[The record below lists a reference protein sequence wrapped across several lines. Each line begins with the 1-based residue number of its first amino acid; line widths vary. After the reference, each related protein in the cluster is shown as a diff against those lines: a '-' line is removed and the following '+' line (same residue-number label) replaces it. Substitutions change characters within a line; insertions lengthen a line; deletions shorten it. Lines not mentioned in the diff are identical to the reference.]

1 MPTMRTTVARWLLL
15 LALQLAAVSTS
26 PVASTCPDGSCL
38 CTGDCRVLLQDESCC
53 PRGDGWLEHI
63 CGPKRACCR
72 EGCCPE
78 GWTCGANGMCG
89 PPLPSISDPTTI
101 ITLRKPE
108 LSSPTADDNI
118 SGKIPTNPQPAS
130 LTTTSERRLSEH
142 TTVSSISSHIFV
154 TAGPPVLTLPSNRV
168 TTSSDEVVSGPG
180 DATTIP
186 NSQPTSGEPEK
197 PSDASRDV
205 PDGDTTLP
213 NTHIVPIAS
222 EPASATTLPG
232 SMVTAIS
239 PTNPI
244 SPGTDLS
251 ETTHTPTTDSRG
263 GDDRSITTILIPS
276 TDGGGPA
283 ASTSGQTLPVNE
295 TPTSILV
302 PSGTFSTAITTTDTP
317 TTSPFATGTLDSIL
331 PSQGATDSAHHSQ
344 EPSSIM
350 SVPPTSVDPVPGT
363 EHSSHAEASKSNDPL
378 PTSLVTKD
386 PLTTAPE
393 STSHSITTLP
403 NGQVTTLPRH
413 SNGDVTKAPESTET
427 DGVAPVIIPITTP
440 VPDPER
446 SDDGIKIPCD
456 MWFFDLCLAPIGG
469 WGFVLP
475 PGTHPPG
482 PPPIIK
488 IDPTAPIKVD
498 ITGSI
503 PWPGFTIDPAGNP
516 TFSSKPDD
524 CKTETAEMC
533 ITTTSYGVSVDG
545 TTTSTT
551 ATSTISTCGT
561 VYGCDV
567 KGEDS
572 SKTISK
578 TTTVSTETPT
588 VTAIRLTWE
597 EWNIDKYTEAQL
609 NDIAD
614 VVQARLDK
622 KFGRFTS
629 STTQIITTEATT
641 ESFPTLTRAPSIGV
655 PTSSGLSCVS
665 TATYTECGGSGNREA
680 CVEKPSCASWVN
692 TAAVTMTTPEIT
704 PFCDAVYET
713 YSATA
718 HAAIPTQ
725 GGPLK
730 FFIPVSDDKGSDWDF
745 VIDDV
750 NVKEA
755 VKGWKV
761 GNDDDDSIES
771 GDGGKDLEI
780 KWKVPDDSSGTYVEL
795 LFKTSNTNE
804 KRFTFTAKGG
814 IVACM
819 PNCKDDAT
827 TTTDADGMVC
837 THYPCHSPNCEQGPA
852 PEPQAACEL
861 VEDGLAI
868 PLFYTVTIVANGYSW
883 IDDDGKKLKSE
894 EKGCGAMTD
903 WHSSAIE
910 VETGDG
916 WTARHMFT
924 FTLPITIKAGCVER
938 AIASAGGPSGI
949 QCDNKEGDLW

>member
-1 MPTMRTTVARWLLL
+1 
-15 LALQLAAVSTS
+15 
-26 PVASTCPDGSCL
+26 
-38 CTGDCRVLLQDESCC
+38 
-53 PRGDGWLEHI
+53 
-63 CGPKRACCR
+63 
-72 EGCCPE
+72 
-78 GWTCGANGMCG
+78 MCG
-89 PPLPSISDPTTI
+89 PPLPSIPDPTTI

-108 LSSPTADDNI
+108 LSSPTVDDNI
-118 SGKIPTNPQPAS
+118 SGKPSTNPLP
-130 LTTTSERRLSEH
+130 LPVTTTSEHWLSER
-142 TTVSSISSHIFV
+142 TKVSSISSHAFI

-168 TTSSDEVVSGPG
+168 TTAPASGDG
-180 DATTIP
+180 TGHVTTIA
-186 NSQPTSGEPEK
+186 NSQLTTGNSEK
-197 PSDASRDV
+197 SSDASRDS
-205 PDGDTTLP
+205 PDGDATIP
-213 NTHIVPIAS
+213 NTHIVSVSS
-222 EPASATTLPG
+222 EPSPATTLPG
-232 SMVTAIS
+232 GLVTTIPS
-239 PTNPI
+239 TNI
-244 SPGTDLS
+244 FSTGTDLS
-251 ETTHTPTTDSRG
+251 ETTHKSITDSLG
-263 GDDRSITTILIPS
+263 GDDRSVTTIVTRS
-276 TDGGGPA
+276 TNGRGPA
-283 ASTSGQTLPVNE
+283 ASTSDLSLPGNE
-295 TPTSILV
+295 TLTPILGPT
-302 PSGTFSTAITTTDTP
+302 GTFSTALTKTDSPITT
-317 TTSPFATGTLDSIL
+317 PFATGTLDSVL
-331 PSQGATDSAHHSQ
+331 SSQGVTDSEDQSQ
-344 EPSSIM
+344 DPSSIAP
-350 SVPPTSVDPVPGT
+350 VPPTSVDPVPDT
-363 EHSSHAEASKSNDPL
+363 EQSSHAEATKSNDPL
-378 PTSLVTKD
+378 PTSPITKER
-386 PLTTAPE
+386 LTTVPE
-393 STSHSITTLP
+393 STANPITTLP

-413 SNGDVTKAPESTET
+413 SNSDVTKAPESTET
-427 DGVAPVIIPITTP
+427 TGVVPVIIPITTP

-446 SDDGIKIPCD
+446 SDNGIKIPCD

-469 WGFVLP
+469 WSFVLP

-524 CKTETAEMC
+524 CNTESAEM
-533 ITTTSYGVSVDG
+533 
-545 TTTSTT
+545 
-551 ATSTISTCGT
+551 
-561 VYGCDV
+561 
-567 KGEDS
+567 
-572 SKTISK
+572 
-578 TTTVSTETPT
+578 
-588 VTAIRLTWE
+588 LTWE
-597 EWNIDKYTEAQL
+597 EWDIDEYSEAQL

-614 VVQARLDK
+614 AAQARLDK

-629 STTQIITTEATT
+629 PTSRVTTTEATT
-641 ESFPTLTRAPSIGV
+641 EAFPTLTRAPSIGV
-655 PTSSGLSCVS
+655 PTSSGLSCAS
-665 TATYTECGGSGNREA
+665 TATYTECAGSGNREA

-704 PFCDAVYET
+704 PFCDAGYET

-730 FFIPVSDDKGSDWDF
+730 FFIPISDDKGSDWDF
-745 VIDDV
+745 VIDDD

-755 VKGWKV
+755 VKSWKI

-771 GDGGKDLEI
+771 GDGGKGLEI
-780 KWKVPDDSSGTYVEL
+780 KWKVPEDSSGTYVEL
-795 LFKTSNTNE
+795 LFGASDVDET
-804 KRFTFTAKGG
+804 RFAFTAKGG

-837 THYPCHSPNCEQGPA
+837 THFPCHSPNCEQGPA

-903 WHSSAIE
+903 WHSSEIE

-916 WTARHMFT
+916 WTARHRFT

-949 QCDNKEGDLW
+949 QCDNKEGNLW

>member
-1 MPTMRTTVARWLLL
+1 MRPQAAPWLLYL
-15 LALQLAAVSTS
+15 VIQLATVSSS
-26 PVASTCPDGSCL
+26 PVRSTCPDGSCL
-38 CTGDCRVLLQDESCC
+38 CTGNCRVLLQGESCC
-53 PRGDGWLEHI
+53 PPGDGWLEHI

-108 LSSPTADDNI
+108 LSSPTVDDNI
-118 SGKIPTNPQPAS
+118 SGKPSTNPQP
-130 LTTTSERRLSEH
+130 LPVTTTPEQWLPER
-142 TTVSSISSHIFV
+142 TKVSSISSHVFI

-168 TTSSDEVVSGPG
+168 TTASTSDDGTGYV
-180 DATTIP
+180 TTIT
-186 NSQPTSGEPEK
+186 NSQLTTGKPEK
-197 PSDASRDV
+197 SSDASRDS
-205 PDGDTTLP
+205 PDGDATIS
-213 NTHIVPIAS
+213 NTHIVSVSS
-222 EPASATTLPG
+222 EPASVTTLPG
-232 SMVTAIS
+232 GLVTTIPS
-239 PTNPI
+239 TNPS

-251 ETTHTPTTDSRG
+251 ETAHKPITDSLG
-263 GDDRSITTILIPS
+263 GDDRSITTIVTPS
-276 TDGGGPA
+276 TNDGGPA
-283 ASTSGQTLPVNE
+283 ASTLDETLPVNE
-295 TPTSILV
+295 TPTSISV
-302 PSGTFSTAITTTDTP
+302 PTGTFSTVLTRTVTPITA
-317 TTSPFATGTLDSIL
+317 PFATGTLDSL
-331 PSQGATDSAHHSQ
+331 LSSQGATDGEHQSQ
-344 EPSSIM
+344 DPSSTT
-350 SVPPTSVDPVPGT
+350 SVPPTSADHFPDT
-363 EHSSHAEASKSNDPL
+363 EQSSHAETTNPSDRI
-378 PTSLVTKD
+378 PTSPATKERSN
-386 PLTTAPE
+386 TAPA
-393 STSHSITTLP
+393 STVKAITTLP
-403 NGQVTTLPRH
+403 DGRVTTLPNH
-413 SNGDVTKAPESTET
+413 SKSDTTKAPKSTET
-427 DGVAPVIIPITTP
+427 AGVVPVIIPITTP
-440 VPDPER
+440 VPNPER

-469 WGFVLP
+469 WSFVLP

-524 CKTETAEMC
+524 CKTETAAMC

-545 TTTSTT
+545 TVTSTT
-551 ATSTISTCGT
+551 AQNTISTCGT
-561 VYGCDV
+561 IYGCDV

-572 SKTISK
+572 SRTISK
-578 TTTVSTETPT
+578 TTTVSTEAPT
-588 VTAIRLTWE
+588 ITAIRLTWE
-597 EWNIDKYTEAQL
+597 EWDIDEYTEAQL

-614 VVQARLDK
+614 AAQARLDK

-629 STTQIITTEATT
+629 PTSEVTTTEASS
-641 ESFPTLTRAPSIGV
+641 ESFPTLTRAPPIGV

-665 TATYTECGGSGNREA
+665 TATHTECAGSGNREA

-704 PFCDAVYET
+704 PFCDAGYET

-725 GGPLK
+725 GSPLK

-745 VIDDV
+745 VIADD

-755 VKGWKV
+755 VKSWKV

-771 GDGGKDLEI
+771 GGGGKDLEI

-795 LFKTSNTNE
+795 LFKTSDINM
-804 KRFTFTAKGG
+804 KRFAFTAKGG
-814 IVACM
+814 VVACM

-827 TTTDADGMVC
+827 TTTDADGM
-837 THYPCHSPNCEQGPA
+837 QGPA

-861 VEDGLAI
+861 VEDGLAV

-916 WTARHMFT
+916 WTARHRFT

>member
-1 MPTMRTTVARWLLL
+1 MKTQAAQWLLL
-15 LALQLAAVSTS
+15 LALRLATVSSS
-26 PVASTCPDGSCL
+26 PVKSTCPDGSCL
-38 CTGDCRVLLQDESCC
+38 CNGDCRVLLQDESCC
-53 PRGDGWLEHI
+53 PPGDGWLQHI
-63 CGPKRACCR
+63 CGPDRACCR

-89 PPLPSISDPTTI
+89 PPLPSISDPTTV

-108 LSSPTADDNI
+108 FSSPTADDNI
-118 SGKIPTNPQPAS
+118 SGKIPTNPQP
-130 LTTTSERRLSEH
+130 LPVTTTPERWLSEH
-142 TTVSSISSHIFV
+142 TTVSSISSHIFI

-168 TTSSDEVVSGPG
+168 TTSSHEVVSGTG
-180 DATTIP
+180 HVTTIP
-186 NSQPTSGEPEK
+186 NDQPTTGKPEE
-197 PSDASRDV
+197 SSVVSRDV
-205 PDGDTTLP
+205 PDGDTTIS
-213 NTHIVPIAS
+213 NTHIVSVSS
-222 EPASATTLPG
+222 ESAPVTTLPG
-232 SMVTAIS
+232 GLVTTS
-239 PTNPI
+239 PF

-251 ETTHTPTTDSRG
+251 ETVHQPITVSPG
-263 GDDRSITTILIPS
+263 EDDRSITTIVTPS
-276 TDGGGPA
+276 TNDGGSA
-283 ASTSGQTLPVNE
+283 ASTSDQTLPTNE
-295 TPTSILV
+295 PPTSILV
-302 PSGTFSTAITTTDTP
+302 PSGTSSTAITRADTL
-317 TTSPFATGTLDSIL
+317 TTSPFATGTLDSLL
-331 PSQGATDSAHHSQ
+331 PSQDTTDSEHHSQ
-344 EPSSIM
+344 NPSSVT
-350 SVPPTSVDPVPGT
+350 SVPPTSVDPVPVT
-363 EHSSHAEASKSNDPL
+363 EQSSHAEATQSEYPL
-378 PTSLVTKD
+378 PTSPVTKER
-386 PLTTAPE
+386 LITAPQ
-393 STSHSITTLP
+393 STVNPVTTLP
-403 NGQVTTLPRH
+403 DGQVTTLPRH
-413 SNGDVTKAPESTET
+413 SNSDATKAPESTKT
-427 DGVAPVIIPITTP
+427 TGVVPVIVPITTP

-446 SDDGIKIPCD
+446 SDNGIKIPCD

-469 WGFVLP
+469 WSFVLP

-524 CKTETAEMC
+524 
-533 ITTTSYGVSVDG
+533 SQ
-545 TTTSTT
+545 
-551 ATSTISTCGT
+551 STIATCGT
-561 VYGCDV
+561 IYGCDV
-567 KGEDS
+567 EGEDS
-572 SKTISK
+572 SRTISK

-588 VTAIRLTWE
+588 ISAIRLTWE
-597 EWNIDKYTEAQL
+597 EWDIGEYTEAQL

-614 VVQARLDK
+614 AAQARLDK
-622 KFGRFTS
+622 KFGIFTS
-629 STTQIITTEATT
+629 PTSQVTTTGATT
-641 ESFPTLTRAPSIGV
+641 ESFPTLTRAPAIGV
-655 PTSSGLSCVS
+655 PTSSGFSCVS
-665 TATYTECGGSGNREA
+665 TATYTSCGGSGNREA
-680 CVEKPSCASWVN
+680 CVEKPTCASWVN

-704 PFCDAVYET
+704 PFCDAGYET

-745 VIDDV
+745 VIDDDDI
-750 NVKEA
+750 KEA
-755 VKGWKV
+755 VKSWKV

-771 GDGGKDLEI
+771 GDGGKGLEI
-780 KWKVPDDSSGTYVEL
+780 KWKVPNDSSGTYVEL
-795 LFKTSNTNE
+795 LFKTSDVGE
-804 KRFTFTAKGG
+804 KRFTFMAKGG

-883 IDDDGKKLKSE
+883 IDDDGKKLKNE
-894 EKGCGAMTD
+894 EEGCGAMTD

-916 WTARHMFT
+916 WTARHRFT

-938 AIASAGGPSGI
+938 AIASAGGPSDL

>member
-1 MPTMRTTVARWLLL
+1 
-15 LALQLAAVSTS
+15 
-26 PVASTCPDGSCL
+26 
-38 CTGDCRVLLQDESCC
+38 
-53 PRGDGWLEHI
+53 
-63 CGPKRACCR
+63 
-72 EGCCPE
+72 
-78 GWTCGANGMCG
+78 MCG
-89 PPLPSISDPTTI
+89 PPLPSIPDPTTV

-118 SGKIPTNPQPAS
+118 SGKIPTNPQP
-130 LTTTSERRLSEH
+130 LPVTTTPERWLSQH
-142 TTVSSISSHIFV
+142 TTVSFISSHIFI

-168 TTSSDEVVSGPG
+168 TTSYDEVVSGTG
-180 DATTIP
+180 HVTTIP
-186 NSQPTSGEPEK
+186 NDQPTTGKPEK
-197 PSDASRDV
+197 SSDVSRDV
-205 PDGDTTLP
+205 PDGDTTLS

-222 EPASATTLPG
+222 EPASVTTVPG
-232 SMVTAIS
+232 GLVTAIS
-239 PTNPI
+239 PTNPF

-251 ETTHTPTTDSRG
+251 ETVHQPITVSPG
-263 GDDRSITTILIPS
+263 EDDRSTTTIVTPS
-276 TDGGGPA
+276 TNGGGSA
-283 ASTSGQTLPVNE
+283 ASTSDQTLPVNE

-302 PSGTFSTAITTTDTP
+302 PSGTLSTAITRTDTL

-331 PSQGATDSAHHSQ
+331 SSQGATDSEHHSQ
-344 EPSSIM
+344 DPSSVT
-350 SVPPTSVDPVPGT
+350 SVPPTSVDPVPDA
-363 EHSSHAEASKSNDPL
+363 EQSSHAEATKSNDPL
-378 PTSLVTKD
+378 PTSPVTKER
-386 PLTTAPE
+386 LTTAPQ
-393 STSHSITTLP
+393 STVNLVTTLP
-403 NGQVTTLPRH
+403 DGQVTSLPRH
-413 SNGDVTKAPESTET
+413 SNSDVTKGPESTET
-427 DGVAPVIIPITTP
+427 AGVVPVIIPITTP

-446 SDDGIKIPCD
+446 SDNGIKIPCD

-469 WGFVLP
+469 WSFVLP

-551 ATSTISTCGT
+551 AQSTISTCGT
-561 VYGCDV
+561 IYGCDV
-567 KGEDS
+567 EGEDS
-572 SKTISK
+572 SRTISK

-588 VTAIRLTWE
+588 ITAIRLTWE
-597 EWNIDKYTEAQL
+597 EWHIDEYTEAQL

-614 VVQARLDK
+614 AAQARLDK
-622 KFGRFTS
+622 KFGIFTS
-629 STTQIITTEATT
+629 PTSRVTMTGATT
-641 ESFPTLTRAPSIGV
+641 ESFPTLTRAPAIGV
-655 PTSSGLSCVS
+655 PTSSGFSCVS
-665 TATYTECGGSGNREA
+665 TATHTECGGSGNREA
-680 CVEKPSCASWVN
+680 CVEKPTCASWVN
-692 TAAVTMTTPEIT
+692 TAALTMTTPEIT
-704 PFCDAVYET
+704 PFCDAGYET

-745 VIDDV
+745 VIDDDD
-750 NVKEA
+750 VKEA
-755 VKGWKV
+755 VKSWKV

-780 KWKVPDDSSGTYVEL
+780 KWKVPNDSSGTYVEL
-795 LFKTSNTNE
+795 LFKTSDVDE
-804 KRFTFTAKGG
+804 KRFAFTAKGG

-819 PNCKDDAT
+819 PDCRDDAT

-852 PEPQAACEL
+852 PKPQAACEL

-916 WTARHMFT
+916 WTARHRFT
-924 FTLPITIKAGCVER
+924 FTLPIAAKASCVER
-938 AIASAGGPSGI
+938 AIASAGGPSDL